1 MNQISISNIAW
12 DTSLDEKVAQRL
24 SSMGIRCIDIAP
36 GKYFQ
41 NFKETTDNQISIVRK
56 IWEDRGF
63 SIIGMQSLLYGT
75 KGLNLFAERE
85 IQQRMLEHL
94 DHVCRIGSILGATK
108 LVFGSPKN
116 RDRTG
121 LNDILVE
128 EIALQF
134 FYQLGEIAKKNEVVI
149 CLEPNPSC
157 YGANFLT
164 GTWETYSFVSKLNHP
179 NIKLQFDSGA
189 FFINKESVDI
199 VDQVKDL
206 IGHVH
211 ISEPNLSVLG
221 TEKVDHH
228 LLGEKLEE
236 CHFSSP
242 RTIEILTNKSQY
254 PLEDIVK
261 SVHVAK
267 LNYS

>member
-12 DTSLDEKVAQRL
+12 DPSLDEKVAQKL
-24 SSMGIRCIDIAP
+24 FSMGIRCIDIAP

-41 NFKETTDNQISIVRK
+41 NFKETTDKQISIVRK
-56 IWEDRGF
+56 SWDDRGF

-128 EIALQF
+128 QIALQF

-189 FFINKESVDI
+189 FFINRESVEI
-199 VDQVKDL
+199 IGQVKDL

-211 ISEPNLSVLG
+211 ISEPNLSALG
-221 TEKVDHH
+221 TADVKHQ
-228 LLGEKLEE
+228 LLGRELNE
-236 CHFSSP
+236 FVPGLP
-242 RTIEILTNKSQY
+242 RTIEVLTNRSENT
-254 PLEDIVK
+254 LDDIVR
-261 SVHVAK
+261 SVNIAK
-267 LNYS
+267 CNYS

>member
-12 DTSLDEKVAQRL
+12 DTSLDEEVAQKL

-41 NFKETTDNQISIVRK
+41 NFKETTDSQISIVKK

-63 SIIGMQSLLYGT
+63 SIIGMQSLLFGT
-75 KGLNLFAERE
+75 KGLNLFAEKE
-85 IQQRMLEHL
+85 IQQKMLEHL

-121 LNDILVE
+121 LSDISAE
-128 EIALQF
+128 EMALQF
-134 FYQLGEIAKKNEVVI
+134 FYQLGEIAKKNGVVI

-164 GTWETYSFVSKLNHP
+164 GTWETYDFVSKLNHP
-179 NIKLQFDSGA
+179 NIRLQFDSGT
-189 FFINKESVDI
+189 FFINKEDI
-199 VDQVKDL
+199 EIVGQVKNL

-211 ISEPNLSVLG
+211 ISEPNLSALG
-221 TEKVDHH
+221 TADVNHQ
-228 LLGEKLEE
+228 LLGRELND
-236 CHFSSP
+236 FVTGLP
-242 RTIEILTNKSQY
+242 RTIEVLTNRSENI
-254 PLEDIVK
+254 LGDIVK
-261 SVHVAK
+261 SVNIAK
-267 LNYS
+267 CNYC

>member
-12 DTSLDEKVAQRL
+12 DTSLDEKVAQKL

-41 NFKETTDNQISIVRK
+41 NFKETSDKQISIVRK
-56 IWEDRGF
+56 TWKDRGF

-85 IQQRMLEHL
+85 IQHRMLEHL

-121 LNDILVE
+121 LSDISTE

-134 FYQLGEIAKKNEVVI
+134 FDQLGEIAKKNEVVI

-164 GTWETYSFVSKLNHP
+164 NTLETYDFVFKLNHP
-179 NIKLQFDSGA
+179 NIRLQFDSGA
-189 FFINKESVDI
+189 FFINRESVEI
-199 VDQVKDL
+199 VGQVKDL

-211 ISEPNLSVLG
+211 ISEPNLSALG
-221 TEKVDHH
+221 TADVEHQ
-228 LLGEKLEE
+228 LLGRELNE
-236 CHFSSP
+236 FVPGLP
-242 RTIEILTNKSQY
+242 RTIEVLTNRSENT
-254 PLEDIVK
+254 LDDIVR
-261 SVHVAK
+261 SVNIAK
-267 LNYS
+267 CNYS